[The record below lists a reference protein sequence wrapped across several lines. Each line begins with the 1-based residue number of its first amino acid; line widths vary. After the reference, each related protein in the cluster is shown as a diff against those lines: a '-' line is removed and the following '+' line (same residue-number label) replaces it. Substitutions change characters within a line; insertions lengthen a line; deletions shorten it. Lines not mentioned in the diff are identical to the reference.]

1 MAASTRKKKST
12 KKKKAST
19 PAASLPPIPLAEI
32 FAVLCGTG
40 GVILGLA
47 LVSYHPG
54 DPSWNNG
61 GSSSHAQNWIGNVG
75 ANLAESL
82 VQLLGVPA
90 LMVPIALILLALSL
104 FQHKSLYLRWTR
116 WMAAGTLTFFSCVM
130 LSLYPTTLSRDDVMF
145 RAGGVLG
152 DGVSAFMI
160 SYLSTVGTWVV
171 VIASLI
177 IALQVTLALE
187 IGPAVLRAVGL
198 VSGAAKVTGGAVALG
213 AGAVGGAAASGAS
226 SVGQRF
232 RDAWIAWQEE
242 REQRRLDEEAEE
254 DEEDEEEAPPPEPEE
269 KPKGRRG
276 KKGLEL
282 PVAGD
287 VEPLPLNGSNA
298 RNGDGRGEEALAPVV
313 SRQSR
318 PQALEEDEDS
328 QQLDLLNL
336 PPNGAA
342 GPMDEEDEDFGA
354 DEDAMPMA
362 GAPRARRGKPEPAGP
377 KIVKSRYMEEPGQ
390 FSGENVYEDGKTPG
404 DYVLPPM
411 SFLKL
416 PPGIPDGVMS
426 EEELLSSAR
435 LLEEKLRDYGV
446 EGRVVE
452 IHPGPV
458 ITMYEYAP
466 APGVKVSKITNL
478 SNDLAL
484 ALRAAAVRIVAPLPG
499 KAAVGIE
506 VPNKVRQTVYLRE
519 ILDHD
524 EFRREQLK
532 LPIAIGKD
540 IAGKPYAGDLAKMP
554 HLLVAGSTGAGKS
567 VAVNAMLLSLF
578 YARKPD
584 EVRLIMVDPKMI
596 EFSVYN
602 DIPHLLMPVV
612 TDPHKAASALNWG
625 VEEMERRY
633 RLLTIE
639 GARNIANYNAI
650 MEERAKTWTP
660 ETAPEGQIIP
670 RKLPYI
676 VIVIDELADLMM
688 VAGKEVQDS
697 IVRLAQKARAAGI
710 HLVLATQRPSV
721 DVITGLIKANFPA
734 RIAFKVASK
743 TDSRTILDAN
753 GAEYLL
759 GNGDMLHLPPGTA
772 GVVRLHGAFTSD
784 EEAKLVADH
793 LRAQGQP
800 RYEESLLAST
810 AGEKSDEDEEEEE
823 EYDEFYEEAKLIVLE
838 SGQASIST
846 IQRRLK
852 IGYNRSARMV
862 ERMAKEGLVGPPTQA
877 GKPRE
882 IYMARLQASLKG
894 R

>member
-1 MAASTRKKKST
+1 MAASSRKKKST
-12 KKKKAST
+12 KKKKTTA
-19 PAASLPPIPLAEI
+19 PALTLPPIPLAEI
-32 FAVLCGTG
+32 FAVLTGTTG
-40 GVILGLA
+40 LILGLA

-54 DPSWNNG
+54 DPSWNTG
-61 GSSSHAQNWIGNVG
+61 GQLSPPQNWVGNVG

-82 VQLLGVPA
+82 VQLMGIPSI
-90 LMVPIALILLALSL
+90 MVPVALLLLALNL
-104 FQHKSLYLRWTR
+104 FQYSALQIRWTR
-116 WMAAGTLTFFSCVM
+116 LFAGGALTFFCCVM
-130 LSLYPTTLSRDDVMF
+130 LSLYPTTLSRDAVAF
-145 RAGGVLG
+145 RAGGLVG
-152 DGVSAFMI
+152 DTVSAVMV
-160 SYLSTVGTWVV
+160 SYLNTVGAVIVV
-171 VIASLI
+171 LAGLI
-177 IALQVTLALE
+177 ITLQMTLALE
-187 IGPAVLRAVGL
+187 IGPAVLRAAGL
-198 VSGAAKVTGGAVALG
+198 VTGAARVTGGAVAVG
-213 AGAVGGAAASGAS
+213 AGAVGGVAVTGAS
-226 SVGQRF
+226 SVGQRLK
-232 RDAWIAWQEE
+232 DSWNAWMEE
-242 REQRRLDEEAEE
+242 RELRRLEREAEE
-254 DEEDEEEAPPPEPEE
+254 DEEDEEDAPEPAPEE
-269 KPKGRRG
+269 KPKPRRS
-276 KKGLEL
+276 KKNGEL

-287 VEPLPLNGSNA
+287 VEPLPNGGATAS
-298 RNGDGRGEEALAPVV
+298 GEPGSAPVV
-313 SRQSR
+313 SRLSR
-318 PQALEEDEDS
+318 PAPQEDDADELPPPGAAPAPTSPLEDDDDDLPPEEGLEE
-328 QQLDLLNL
+328 
-336 PPNGAA
+336 
-342 GPMDEEDEDFGA
+342 EDFV
-354 DEDAMPMA
+354 P
-362 GAPRARRGKPEPAGP
+362 APARSGRRKSEPAGP
-377 KIVKSRYMEEPGQ
+377 RIVKSRYMEEPGQ
-390 FSGENVYEDGKTPG
+390 FSGENAYQDQESPG
-404 DYVLPPM
+404 DFELPPM
-411 SFLKL
+411 KFLKL
-416 PPGIPDGVMS
+416 PPSTPEGVMS

-484 ALRAAAVRIVAPLPG
+484 ALRASAVRIVAPLPG

-612 TDPHKAASALNWG
+612 TDPTKAASALNWG

-772 GVVRLHGAFTSD
+772 SVIRLHGAFTSD

-810 AGEKSDEDEEEEE
+810 SGEKKDDEEEEDE
-823 EYDEFYEEAKLIVLE
+823 DYDEFYEEAKLIVLE

-846 IQRRLK
+846 VQRRLK

-862 ERMAKEGLVGPPTQA
+862 ERMAREGLVGPPTQA

-882 IYMARLQASLKG
+882 VFIARLQASLK